1 MGARYGHDITQMT
14 KGFFR
19 TTHFL
24 LWGKNQLMLT
34 VSLLQAQMDAAFT
47 VEMQLIRY
55 VNWYSWTYYSNHG
68 YCCDNSSHEY
78 RYSTDYCRRW
88 QCDNYFDIC
97 IRSTGYTTVSTS
109 SSICT
114 YGRTVTPVAGDD
126 DFSFSS
132 LIGRGSSAISNPIV
146 FTYAGP
152 TRPVRAVNDRSTCL
166 RFSICELSS
175 STEPLP
181 TLLERHGRRWLLRSN
196 RGLFLLQP
204 LLPV

>member
-1 MGARYGHDITQMT
+1 MQRVNLSKLGC
-14 KGFFR
+14 
-19 TTHFL
+19 
-24 LWGKNQLMLT
+24 WGGRKHSACSH
-34 VSLLQAQMDAAFT
+34 VSLLQAQMDTAFI

-55 VNWYSWTYYSNHG
+55 VNRYSWTYYSDNG

-132 LIGRGSSAISNPIV
+132 TSIGRGSSAIPNPVV
-146 FTYAGP
+146 FTYTGS
-152 TRPVRAVNDRSTCL
+152 TYPVRAAHDRSTCL
-166 RFSICELSS
+166 RFIACELPS

-181 TLLERHGRRWLLRSN
+181 TLLERHGRRWFLRSN

>member
-1 MGARYGHDITQMT
+1 
-14 KGFFR
+14 
-19 TTHFL
+19 
-24 LWGKNQLMLT
+24 
-34 VSLLQAQMDAAFT
+34 MDTAFI

-55 VNWYSWTYYSNHG
+55 VNRYSWTYYSDNG

-132 LIGRGSSAISNPIV
+132 TSIGRGSSAIPNPVV
-146 FTYAGP
+146 FTYTGS
-152 TRPVRAVNDRSTCL
+152 TYPVRAAHDRSTCL
-166 RFSICELSS
+166 RFIAC
-175 STEPLP
+175 
-181 TLLERHGRRWLLRSN
+181 
-196 RGLFLLQP
+196 
-204 LLPV
+204 

>member
-1 MGARYGHDITQMT
+1 MDYNASRDTMQRVNLLNLDVRGEETQRMLAR
-14 KGFFR
+14 
-19 TTHFL
+19 L
-24 LWGKNQLMLT
+24 L
-34 VSLLQAQMDAAFT
+34 LLQAQMDAAFT

-55 VNWYSWTYYSNHG
+55 VNRYSWTYYSNHG

-78 RYSTDYCRRW
+78 RYSTDNCRCW

-97 IRSTGYTTVSTS
+97 IRSTSYTTVSTS

-114 YGRTVTPVAGDD
+114 YGRTITPVAGED

-132 LIGRGSSAISNPIV
+132 TSIGRGSSAIPNPIV
-146 FTYAGP
+146 FTYTGP
-152 TRPVRAVNDRSTCL
+152 MRPVRAAHDRSMCL
-166 RFSICELSS
+166 RFSTCELPS
-175 STEPLP
+175 STVLLP
-181 TLLERHGRRWLLRSN
+181 TLLESHGRRWFLRSN